1 VLRVNNGI
9 TQSDNMPWS
18 YLLRVE
24 ETIISG
30 IHPWV
35 T

>member
-1 VLRVNNGI
+1 VNNGI

-18 YLLRVE
+18 YLRVE